1 MQIINKFNKSIRFL
15 LCVIDIFSK
24 YAWMVLFKDE
34 KGTTV
39 TVFQKFLDESSNKQ
53 NTIRVD
59 KGCEFYNKSMKSC
72 LLDND
77 IKMYSTHKENM
88 LLLKDLLEP
97 YRIKFTNV
105 TSILKNVC
113 IDK

>member
-1 MQIINKFNKSIRFL
+1 
-15 LCVIDIFSK
+15 
-24 YAWMVLFKDE
+24 
-34 KGTTV
+34 
-39 TVFQKFLDESSNKQ
+39 
-53 NTIRVD
+53 
-59 KGCEFYNKSMKSC
+59 MKSC

-97 YRIKFTNV
+97 HRIKFTNV

>member
-24 YAWMVLFKDE
+24 YAWMVPLKDE

-39 TVFQKFLDESSNKQ
+39 TNVLKNFLDESSHKR

-77 IKMYSTHKENM
+77 IKMYSTHKENL
-88 LLLKDLLEP
+88 LLLKDLLDP
-97 YRIKFTNV
+97 YRIKFTNM
-105 TSILKNVC
+105 
-113 IDK
+113 